1 MSSVNKVILVG
12 RLGKDPEVRYL
23 DNNRAVANFS
33 IATSENYK
41 DRDGNKQEVTEWHDI
56 EVWGELAKV
65 VERYLKKGNQVYVEG
80 KIRTNR
86 WTDNDGNDR
95 QTKRIRCENMT
106 MLGGGGSTGG
116 SDNYSQEREYNNNS
130 NQNTASNT
138 APINDDPAGDLPF

>member
-1 MSSVNKVILVG
+1 MSVNKVILVG

-41 DRDGNKQEVTEWHDI
+41 DREGNKQELTEWHDI

-65 VERYLKKGNQVYVEG
+65 VERYLKKGNMVYVEG

-86 WTDNDGNDR
+86 WKDNEGNDR

-106 MLGGGGSTGG
+106 MLGGGGNSGG
-116 SDNYSQEREYNNNS
+116 SGDSSSQEREYNDNS
-130 NQNTASNT
+130 NQSTASNT